1 MPKSGYAHNKQQG
14 TLDVC
19 IQNVTLT
26 LPILRHLIQIQE
38 EQSQLVLFSCPR
50 LSTTGIDFFPTRNN
64 NKYSRW
70 NSRLSQWTLGGLQ
83 QHFSNAFI

>member
-1 MPKSGYAHNKQQG
+1 MPKSCYAHNKQQG

-38 EQSQLVLFSCPR
+38 EQA
-50 LSTTGIDFFPTRNN
+50 N
-64 NKYSRW
+64 
-70 NSRLSQWTLGGLQ
+70 
-83 QHFSNAFI
+83 